1 MKTGDDPHHDPEGMY
16 AETHQPRDF
25 AVKPSISSERTQL
38 LVAAIVLVVTAVLLI
53 EWQW

>member
-1 MKTGDDPHHDPEGMY
+1 MKTGDDPHHDLEGTY
-16 AETHQPRDF
+16 AEKHQPSNV

-38 LVAAIVLVVTAVLLI
+38 LIAAIVLVITAVLFI